1 MINEE
6 INDSEL
12 IMLYREDDENAKNL
26 AFYKYKFIIDILI
39 RKYQS
44 YLKKLN
50 VDFQE
55 VYSECTIGFSDAL
68 RNYQDEK
75 ESSLAT
81 FITLCVERRILGL
94 IRKYNRDKYKN
105 LNNTYSLDFEIN
117 NDGANLLDILSDEGE
132 FDPLNSITETET
144 YRELVAKIK
153 DRLTTREYEVFCLMS
168 RGLNYK
174 EIAEILKAT
183 PKQIDNTM
191 QRIKNKIRIILK
203 NDN

>member
-191 QRIKNKIRIILK
+191 QRIKNKIRIILR